1 VSLIHTLRA
10 VKNLFVADHAKYRRV
25 RLGLARGG
33 RLPINL
39 RHQFR
44 MLWGVYEREIR
55 SALASSI
62 RPGDRCYDVG
72 SGDGYYTIALARL
85 ASPEGWVCSIEA
97 DERLG
102 ETLRRTVALNAHLGS
117 RIEIVCAMLGS
128 DIEPMRRRETLDHL
142 VFDKG
147 YPLPQFIKCDIEGG
161 ESEFLR
167 GAARTIVQASP
178 RMLIEVHG
186 AVTEQQ
192 CCDFLRPQGYRLTI
206 IDQAAFLPEVRPL
219 PHNRWLYAVKP

>member
-1 VSLIHTLRA
+1 MIRALRA
-10 VKNLFVADHAKYRRV
+10 VKNLLVSDQAKYRRI
-25 RLGLARGG
+25 RFGPARGG

-39 RHQFR
+39 RHKFR
-44 MLWGVYEREIR
+44 MLWGLYEREIR

-72 SGDGYYTIALARL
+72 SEDGYYTVALARL

-102 ETLRRTVALNAHLGS
+102 ETLRHTVARNAHLGS
-117 RIEIVCAMLGS
+117 RIEVVCAMLGS
-128 DIEPMRRRETLDHL
+128 EVGPTRRRETLDHL

-147 YPLPQFIKCDIEGG
+147 YPLPHFIKCDIEG
-161 ESEFLR
+161 EEYDFLR
-167 GAARTIVQASP
+167 GAARTIAQASP

-186 AVTEQQ
+186 AATEQQ
-192 CCDFLRPQGYRLTI
+192 CLDFLRRQGYRVII
-206 IDQAAFLPEVRPL
+206 IDRAAFLPEVRPL
-219 PHNRWLYAVKP
+219 PHNRWLSAVKP